1 MKVTVVLWIP
11 NPFLLQVTKK
21 NQTFSKWHCKT
32 SEIWP
37 KISIKEN
44 FCKRTVRRKAV
55 LLWEISCQ
63 AVFVCE
69 SCYGSTKSTKYRRF
83 DGANYSTRLHFSVNS
98 NVVPKLPT
106 LFLPT
111 VKITRGGEQE
121 NVFFFCQF
129 TTILTW
135 VNLFMLWNN
144 DGNFFQNSFKM
155 SHFRIFV

>member
-1 MKVTVVLWIP
+1 MKCFW
-11 NPFLLQVTKK
+11 TKSTSAK
-21 NQTFSKWHCKT
+21 HLSKCHCKT

-98 NVVPKLPT
+98 NVVPKLFT
-106 LFLPT
+106 YSQNYERRRAG
-111 VKITRGGEQE
+111 KR
-121 NVFFFCQF
+121 FFFCQF

>member
-98 NVVPKLPT
+98 NVVPKLFT
-106 LFLPT
+106 YSQNYERRRAGKRSFFLS
-111 VKITRGGEQE
+111 IYDDSYLGE
-121 NVFFFCQF
+121 
-129 TTILTW
+129 
-135 VNLFMLWNN
+135 
-144 DGNFFQNSFKM
+144 
-155 SHFRIFV
+155 FVHVMK

>member
-1 MKVTVVLWIP
+1 MKCFWTSAKHL
-11 NPFLLQVTKK
+11 
-21 NQTFSKWHCKT
+21 SKCHCKT

-98 NVVPKLPT
+98 NVVPKLFT
-106 LFLPT
+106 YSQNYERRRAG
-111 VKITRGGEQE
+111 KR
-121 NVFFFCQF
+121 FFFS
-129 TTILTW
+129 
-135 VNLFMLWNN
+135 VNLRRFLLGWICSCYEIMMEI
-144 DGNFFQNSFKM
+144 FFKTHSKWV
-155 SHFRIFV
+155 IFEYLCKYWQLCSWHP